1 MKQLIV
7 FLQFV
12 FVTGAIL
19 FGLHGMMTSRG
30 EPQALAFTA
39 TDGTLIDLDKMR
51 GKVVLLDFWAT
62 WCGPCREEVPN
73 VVAAFQR
80 FHDQGLEVVGVS
92 LDQDLDAMTQFT
104 AANNMTWPQNFDG
117 QGWGNGLARHFGVRS
132 IPAMYLFDK
141 KGRLVTRDARE
152 DLQGQIAVLLREP

>member
-1 MKQLIV
+1 MKQVIV

-12 FVTGAIL
+12 LVTGAIL
-19 FGLHGMMTSRG
+19 FGLNGMMTSRG
-30 EPQALAFTA
+30 EPETLAFTA
-39 TDGTLIDLDKMR
+39 TDGTPVDLAAMR

-80 FHDQGLEVVGVS
+80 FHNQGLEVVGVS
-92 LDQDLDAMTQFT
+92 LDKDLNAMSQFT
-104 AANNMTWPQNFDG
+104 AENNMTWPQSFDG
-117 QGWGNGLARHFGVRS
+117 QGWNNGLARHYGVHA

-141 KGRLVTRDARE
+141 KRRLVTRDARE

>member
-1 MKQLIV
+1 MKSAIV

-12 FVTGAIL
+12 FVTGVIL
-19 FGLHGMMTSRG
+19 FGLYGLMTTRG
-30 EPQALAFTA
+30 EPQSLAFTA
-39 TDGTLIDLDKMR
+39 TDGTPIKLEAMR

-73 VVAAFQR
+73 VVAAYQR

-92 LDQDLDAMTQFT
+92 LDRDLDTMTQFT

-117 QGWGNGLARHFGVRS
+117 QGWDNAVVRHFGVRA

-141 KGRLVTRDARE
+141 QGRLVTRDARE
-152 DLQGQIAVLLREP
+152 DLQGQIATLLQEP